1 MGFKR
6 FFTLNLRVMTK
17 SEKTLH
23 EEITGTVDEIIKE
36 VRRLIR
42 EGNARSLII
51 KNKDGKELFKTQ
63 LTFGVA
69 GTTIFTVMAPFIS
82 ALTMLVLFANDVK
95 VVVEKEPTPSS
106 QEDYEEDEYEIDGE
120 IIDITDEDERD

>member
-6 FFTLNLRVMTK
+6 FFTLTLRVMTK

>member
-1 MGFKR
+1 MGLNR
-6 FFTLNLRVMTK
+6 FFTLTLRVMTK

>member
-1 MGFKR
+1 
-6 FFTLNLRVMTK
+6 MTK

>member
-1 MGFKR
+1 
-6 FFTLNLRVMTK
+6 MTK

-69 GTTIFTVMAPFIS
+69 GTTMFAVMAPFIS

-95 VVVEKEPTPSS
+95 VVVEKEPTPSN